1 MELIGSSNQSLKEKI
16 KCYYLY
22 LLINPKILS
31 PLIATGF
38 SKEGLKK
45 ISTRPRANTSQKKDS
60 KIQLSPKNKALIK
73 QEGPNVVMAGFLKLE
88 AAARCKKN
96 YH

>member
-1 MELIGSSNQSLKEKI
+1 MTKSVLKSIGINRLIEPVTERKKI

-38 SKEGLKK
+38 SKEGFKK
-45 ISTRPRANTSQKKDS
+45 ISTRPRANAPQKKTSQK
-60 KIQLSPKNKALIK
+60 
-73 QEGPNVVMAGFLKLE
+73 
-88 AAARCKKN
+88 
-96 YH
+96 YY